1 MKFMSFDELDKIRLT
16 KEFSDKG
23 RYLNAG
29 LIGTIIYRH
38 KDRAYEVDFPCV
50 QGFSQISKNI

>member
-16 KEFSDKG
+16 KEFSDKS

-29 LIGTIIYRH
+29 LIGTVVYCH
-38 KDRAYEVDFPCV
+38 KDRAYEVEFPGIPV
-50 QGFSQISKNI
+50 FFKFQKNI